1 LLVLIPYKHN
11 DRVPARA
18 PICLACRAKMRALI
32 LYNRYAIRMRAR
44 VTLPVVGLTLGHHH
58 CGAVSLWSI
67 ASTTTTTGL
76 VVVVTQPDDIRWKLR
91 PPADTPPLQKLCI
104 AAKSWA
110 IHTLF
115 VSKGQPPKQQQ
126 QQKQQQIVFPDTPLV
141 VLEAWDP
148 RRPNEQWGRFGIT
161 VQPGPSTPE
170 LVSTLSRV
178 TGRSS
183 NSVAAAAVVYMYV
196 EPPHRHKGIGAMAL
210 QIIADLHRRQGC
222 DCTIL
227 VADDKSGLEERTLV
241 KWYERHGYHRAPELQ
256 QMMGSPDEKFGVA
269 MIAPITTTSSSTST
283 TEPTPPSFTVEWWY

>member
-1 LLVLIPYKHN
+1 MRSAVTLIG
-11 DRVPARA
+11 
-18 PICLACRAKMRALI
+18 LI
-32 LYNRYAIRMRAR
+32 L
-44 VTLPVVGLTLGHHH
+44 GQHHH

-76 VVVVTQPDDIRWKLR
+76 VVVTQQQPDDDSIRWKLR

-104 AAKSWA
+104 AAKAWA
-110 IHTLF
+110 IHNTLLL
-115 VSKGQPPKQQQ
+115 VSKGQRQPHQQQ
-126 QQKQQQIVFPDTPLV
+126 QPIVFPDTSMV

-148 RRPNEQWGRFGIT
+148 RRGPHSVQWGRFGIT
-161 VQPGPSTPE
+161 VAPGPSTPE
-170 LVSTLSRV
+170 LVSALSRV
-178 TGRSS
+178 TGRTS
-183 NSVAAAAVVYMYV
+183 NSVAVAAAAAIVYMYV

-227 VADDKSGLEERTLV
+227 VADDKSGWDERTLV

-256 QMMGSPDEKFGVA
+256 QMMGSPDETFGVA
-269 MIAPITTTSSSTST
+269 MIAPITTSSSSSSTST